1 MRVNLHYIK
10 TLNTPLKSK
19 CFWLNEEKTHWGIHV
34 PIIRSHLP
42 VSHRISP
49 FLEIILTLSKQMCFC
64 KCHFSRFEA
73 NLVVRRKLKRLIG
86 ATTTCVYYIYK
97 KNCKNARLHRCNL
110 SLRISWLSKHL
121 PDRGTLHVTKKT
133 RQNNINEEWKLY
145 TALNSVHISF
155 FWLRPR
161 LIPSWNRAFK

>member
-19 CFWLNEEKTHWGIHV
+19 CFWLNEEKCHWGIHV
-34 PIIRSHLP
+34 PIIRGHLP

-49 FLEIILTLSKQMCFC
+49 FLEIILTMSKQMCFC
-64 KCHFSRFEA
+64 KCHFSGFEA
-73 NLVVRRKLKRLIG
+73 NLVVRRKLKRLIW

-97 KNCKNARLHRCNL
+97 KIVKTHGYTAAICPWEFHGCPSTFQTEALCML
-110 SLRISWLSKHL
+110 
-121 PDRGTLHVTKKT
+121 KKT